1 MRLST
6 IAAAALAALA
16 AAAGTT
22 AVLRS
27 VTAPDGAERHPA
39 GATQLVEPAVR
50 GGALQQDPQELDPRL
65 REKTDRD
72 LRERPAFQQLPVDEE
87 HLTVELIGSTRDG
100 RAVLLVTSDRPER
113 EARRLYGAWL
123 RRWGDSGAGYVA
135 MFRTPGEAGRAHPS
149 RRSSR

>member
-1 MRLST
+1 MRLSS

-16 AAAGTT
+16 AAACTT

-27 VTAPDGAERHPA
+27 VAERRPA
-39 GATQLVEPAVR
+39 GATQLAEPAVR
-50 GGALQQDPQELDPRL
+50 GGALQQDPQALDPRL

-87 HLTVELIGSTRDG
+87 HLAVELIGSTRDG

-113 EARRLYGAWL
+113 DARHLYAAWL
-123 RRWGDSGAGYVA
+123 RRWGDSGAAYVA
-135 MFRTPGEAGRAHPS
+135 MFRTPGEAGRARPS